1 MGGIVATAIVSG
13 RVDEAVKERA
23 GAYIKA
29 AGLTV
34 GDVINI
40 VWTNIANTKQV
51 PTATEQDAE
60 PLSAWDAFMQFRAT
74 RLQAGNTS
82 PIPDMTLDEIH
93 DMIATDMLEEYEAL

>member
-1 MGGIVATAIVSG
+1 MATAIVSG

-40 VWTNIANTKQV
+40 VWTNIANT
-51 PTATEQDAE
+51 
-60 PLSAWDAFMQFRAT
+60 
-74 RLQAGNTS
+74 GNTPTMDS
-82 PIPDMTLDEIH
+82 AGAEESLDPFERFMAFRETFNSAPIDERYASMTDEEILMEH
-93 DMIATDMLEEYEAL
+93 LVEKYG